1 MFLWVPKNVITE
13 TTQLRL
19 RSKGA
24 QALGNFLLSEIRSG
38 RIPVGAKLPGERELS
53 ERFGTSRGSV
63 RRVLAALRDAGWI
76 TQVLG
81 SGTFASRPADEAG
94 AECAAGLPVDQI
106 SPAELMEARLLIE
119 PLMPSLIVR
128 NATRADFAR
137 MHECLVKSEQAQ
149 TVDEFEEWDG
159 ALHQALARATHNQF
173 FLQVLAM
180 TNRARQQDDW
190 GILKR
195 NSLTPERRAEYERQH
210 REIVAALEDRNA
222 EHARSALI
230 AHLAQ
235 IQRNLFNSTD
245 GVPGTGPIPAESPPR
260 LTRS

>member
-1 MFLWVPKNVITE
+1 MISE
-13 TTQLRL
+13 TIELRL

-24 QALGNFLLSEIRSG
+24 QALADYLLSEIRSG

-63 RRVLAALRDAGWI
+63 RRVLAALREAGWI

-81 SGTFASRPADEAG
+81 SGTFASRPANEVSAAPG
-94 AECAAGLPVDQI
+94 AGLPVDQI

-128 NATRADFAR
+128 NATRADFTR

-159 ALHQALARATHNQF
+159 ALHQALAHATHNHF
-173 FLQVLAM
+173 FLQVLAL

-190 GILKR
+190 GTLKR

-222 EHARSALI
+222 EQARNALI

-235 IQRNLFNSTD
+235 IQRNLFDRTD
-245 GVPGTGPIPAESPPR
+245 GVPESGSSGNR
-260 LTRS
+260 V

>member
-1 MFLWVPKNVITE
+1 MPGNVISE
-13 TTQLRL
+13 TIELRL

-24 QALGNFLLSEIRSG
+24 QALADYLLSEIRSG
-38 RIPVGAKLPGERELS
+38 RIPVGAKLPGERDLS

-63 RRVLAALRDAGWI
+63 RRVLAALREAGWI

-81 SGTFASRPADEAG
+81 SGTFASRPANEVSAEQGAG
-94 AECAAGLPVDQI
+94 SLVDQI

-128 NATRADFAR
+128 NATRADFTR

-159 ALHQALARATHNQF
+159 ALHQALAHATHNHF
-173 FLQVLAM
+173 FLQVLAL

-190 GILKR
+190 GTLKR

-222 EHARSALI
+222 EQARNALI

-235 IQRNLFNSTD
+235 IQRNLFDRTD
-245 GVPGTGPIPAESPPR
+245 GVPESGSSGNR
-260 LTRS
+260 V